1 MFEKYYYFF
10 KKVELWKLM
19 VILSLGMS
27 DLYGMIDVSYYFINY
42 MVLMIV
48 ILSVVDFKIEDKPL
62 FSKTEVM

>member
-1 MFEKYYYFF
+1 METNGYPIT
-10 KKVELWKLM
+10 W
-19 VILSLGMS
+19 

>member
-1 MFEKYYYFF
+1 
-10 KKVELWKLM
+10 M

>member
-1 MFEKYYYFF
+1 
-10 KKVELWKLM
+10 
-19 VILSLGMS
+19 
-27 DLYGMIDVSYYFINY
+27 MIDVSYYFINY